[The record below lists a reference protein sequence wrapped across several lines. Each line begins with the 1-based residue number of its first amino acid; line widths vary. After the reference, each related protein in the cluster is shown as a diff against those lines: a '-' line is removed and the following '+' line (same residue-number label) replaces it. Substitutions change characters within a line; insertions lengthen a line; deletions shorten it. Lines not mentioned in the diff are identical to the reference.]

1 MHSISLNIIL
11 QLIEAFVFISF
22 YEGMQKTEFKIKN
35 PIVIVIGYMIMCIFN
50 LIFNYNVII
59 NIILMLIFHF
69 AFAKVLYK
77 QNIVFSLFYSV
88 LNICLVLL
96 TEFIVLNILNFI
108 NGDTMRDFIEN
119 TYTYILLIVFSKSL
133 LFILLKIVSEIINKS
148 RSDEKINFTFFVFPL
163 SLLLILVNFVII
175 CSYFTLPNNILLT
188 LACSSI
194 FLIIA
199 VITTCILQQKQA
211 KKEQELLEL
220 RAFQQEQEINNTYF
234 ELLEHQNDELQLF
247 VHDTKK
253 HYRALYDLS
262 CEPEKIKQ
270 YIVGIVDDLETTNQI
285 GKTSNRLLDLIL
297 SKYDYI
303 CEKNNI
309 IFEKNIHNSD
319 VSFMADN
326 DLTSILN
333 NMLDNAIESAT
344 QSNGKIII
352 IGINKL
358 GKMLVVDVTNS
369 SDTPPL
375 VKNGRLISTKK
386 TDGLHGYGFKSVC
399 RTAKKYN
406 GDVEWEYNQET
417 KEFTVSIIFPLESK

>member
-1 MHSISLNIIL
+1 MHSIFLNIIL
-11 QLIEAFVFISF
+11 QLIEALISISF
-22 YEGMQKTEFKIKN
+22 YESIQKSEFKIKK
-35 PIVIVIGYMIMCIFN
+35 PIAITIGYIIMCALN
-50 LIFNYNVII
+50 LMFNYNVVI
-59 NIILMLIFHF
+59 NIIVMLVFHF
-69 AFAKVLYK
+69 IFAKVLYK
-77 QNIVFSLFYSV
+77 QNIRFSLFSSI
-88 LNICLVLL
+88 LMACLVML

-108 NGDTMRDFIEN
+108 NGETMRDFINN

-133 LFILLKIVSEIINKS
+133 LFVLLKIVSEIINKS
-148 RSDEKINFTFFVFPL
+148 RTNENVNFTFLVFPL

-175 CSYFTLPNNILLT
+175 CSNFKLPNNILLI
-188 LACSSI
+188 LACSSL
-194 FLIIA
+194 FLIVA

-220 RAFQQEQEINNTYF
+220 KAFQQEQETNNTYF

-262 CEPEKIKQ
+262 DEPEKLQK
-270 YIVGIVDDLETTNQI
+270 YIEGIVDDLEKTNQI
-285 GKTSNRLLDLIL
+285 GKTSNKLLDLIL

-303 CEKNNI
+303 CEKNHI
-309 IFEKNIHNSD
+309 TFEKNIHKSD

-333 NMLDNAIESAT
+333 NMLDNAIESAVK
-344 QSNGKIII
+344 SNKKIIT

-358 GKMLVVDVTNS
+358 GKMLVIDVTNS

-386 TDGLHGYGFKSVC
+386 SVGLHGYGFKSIC

-406 GDVEWEYNQET
+406 GDVEWEYNQDA
-417 KEFTVSIIFPLESK
+417 KEFTVSIIFSLEN

>member
-11 QLIEAFVFISF
+11 QLIEALISISF
-22 YEGMQKTEFKIKN
+22 YESIQKSKFKLKK
-35 PIVIVIGYMIMCIFN
+35 PIAITIGYIIMCALN
-50 LIFNYNVII
+50 LMFNYNVVI
-59 NIILMLIFHF
+59 NIVVMLIFHF
-69 AFAKVLYK
+69 VFAKVLYK
-77 QNIVFSLFYSV
+77 QSIRFSLFSSI
-88 LNICLVLL
+88 LMACLVML

-108 NGDTMRDFIEN
+108 NGETMRDFINN

-133 LFILLKIVSEIINKS
+133 LFVLLKIISEIINKS
-148 RSDEKINFTFFVFPL
+148 RSNENVNFTFLIFPL

-175 CSYFTLPNNILLT
+175 CSNFKLPNNILLI
-188 LACSSI
+188 LACSSL
-194 FLIIA
+194 FLIVA
-199 VITTCILQQKQA
+199 VIITCILQQNQA

-220 RAFQQEQEINNTYF
+220 RAIQQEQETNNTYF
-234 ELLEHQNDELQLF
+234 ELLEHQNEELQLF

-262 CEPEKIKQ
+262 NEPEKLQK
-270 YIVGIVDDLETTNQI
+270 YIEGIVNDLEKTNQI
-285 GKTSNRLLDLIL
+285 GKTSNKLLDLIL

-319 VSFMADN
+319 FPFMADN

-333 NMLDNAIESAT
+333 NMLDNAIESAVK
-344 QSNGKIII
+344 SNRKIIT

-358 GKMLVVDVTNS
+358 GKMLVIDITNS
-369 SDTPPL
+369 SDTSPL
-375 VKNGRLISTKK
+375 VKNGKLISTKK
-386 TDGLHGYGFKSVC
+386 SGGLHGYGFKSIC

-406 GDVEWEYNQET
+406 GDVEWEYNQDT
-417 KEFTVSIIFPLESK
+417 KEFTVSIIFPI

>member
-11 QLIEAFVFISF
+11 QLVEALVSISF
-22 YEGMQKTEFKIKN
+22 YEGIQKSDFKIKK
-35 PIVIVIGYMIMCIFN
+35 PLAITIGYIIMCVFN
-50 LIFNYNVII
+50 LIFNYNVVI
-59 NIILMLIFHF
+59 NIILIVIFHF
-69 AFAKVLYK
+69 IFAKVLYK
-77 QNIVFSLFYSV
+77 QNIRFSLFYSV
-88 LNICLVLL
+88 LIACLVLL

-108 NGDTMRDFIEN
+108 NGETMRDFINN

-133 LFILLKIVSEIINKS
+133 LFVLLKIVSEIINKS
-148 RSDEKINFTFFVFPL
+148 QSNERINFTFLIFPL
-163 SLLLILVNFVII
+163 SLLLILINFVII
-175 CSYFTLPNNILLT
+175 CSYFKLTNNILLV
-188 LACSSI
+188 LACSSL
-194 FLIIA
+194 FLIVA
-199 VITTCILQQKQA
+199 VIITCILQQKQA
-211 KKEQELLEL
+211 QKEQELLEL
-220 RAFQQEQEINNTYF
+220 KTFQQEQEINNTYF
-234 ELLEHQNDELQLF
+234 DLLEHQNDELQLF

-262 CEPEKIKQ
+262 DEPEKLKK
-270 YIVGIVDDLETTNQI
+270 YIEGIVDDLEKTNQI

-303 CEKNNI
+303 CEKNHI
-309 IFEKNIHNSD
+309 TFEKNIHNSD

-344 QSNGKIII
+344 KSNKKFIT

-358 GKMLVVDVTNS
+358 GEMLVVDITNS

-375 VKNGRLISTKK
+375 VKNGKLVSTKK
-386 TDGLHGYGFKSVC
+386 SVGLHGYGFKSIC

-406 GDVEWEYNQET
+406 GDVEWEYNQDA
-417 KEFTVSIIFPLESK
+417 KEFTVSIIFPIEN